1 MAVSAPLEPCPS
13 SSLSACDC
21 FKLRVLFRANKYDDD
36 DDDDD
41 DKLSN
46 VCVVVLVCNGILV
59 QKIILVFV

>member
-1 MAVSAPLEPCPS
+1 
-13 SSLSACDC
+13 LSACDC

-46 VCVVVLVCNGILV
+46 VCVVVLVCSGILV